1 MPGKIQLHL
10 DIRTLTFN
18 LLLFA
23 LVFAVGMSLVQRSQ
37 PGVRG
42 LRWWAMANAIGG
54 AGFMLLSLRGAV
66 PDFLSIV
73 LANSLLLAA
82 LFCFHE
88 GIARFRGVPN
98 RMPWLGPLLVTILA
112 LLLFRYA
119 YILPS
124 IATRI
129 VVVTLLTAIP
139 AAMAARLLVLDVPP
153 KLRSSYWFTASAF
166 IQFAAFSLGRAAYT
180 LIAPPADL
188 MSAGPVHA
196 LYFLSIFF
204 LLVVATFGSV
214 WMTTV
219 FLAEELARQARTDP
233 LTGAMNRLA
242 LTESVGREL
251 SRARRSERPLALLI
265 FDLDHFKQLN
275 DRLGHLRG
283 DAALTA
289 VASATRLELRQ
300 SDMLARYGGEEF
312 VALLPDTD
320 KANASETAERLR
332 RRIEALGIER
342 GDGSILTASY
352 GIASFPLDGND
363 QDSLIAGAD
372 AALYAAKQAGRNRV
386 MAAPA
391 PA

>member
-1 MPGKIQLHL
+1 MQL
-10 DIRTLTFN
+10 DIRTLTFT

-23 LVFAVGMSLVQRSQ
+23 LVFAVGMYFVQRSQ

-42 LRWWAMANAIGG
+42 LRWWAAANAVGG
-54 AGFMLLSLRGAV
+54 VGFMLLSLRGAI

-73 LANSLLLAA
+73 AANSLLLAA

-88 GIARFRGVPN
+88 GLARFLDRPN

-129 VVVTLLTAIP
+129 VVVTLLTSIP
-139 AAMAARLLVLDVPP
+139 AVMAARLLIPDVPP

-166 IQFAAFSLGRAAYT
+166 VQFAVFSLGRAAFT
-180 LIAPPADL
+180 LASPPADL
-188 MSAGPVHA
+188 MNAGPVHT

-219 FLAEELARQARTDP
+219 FLADKLERQARTDP

-242 LTESVGREL
+242 LTENIAREI
-251 SRARRSERPLALLI
+251 SRARRGDRPLSLLM

-275 DRLGHLRG
+275 DRLGHQAGDEALRAVSG
-283 DAALTA
+283 LTHH
-289 VASATRLELRQ
+289 ELRA
-300 SDMLARYGGEEF
+300 SDILARYGGEEF
-312 VALLPDTD
+312 VAVLPDTD
-320 KANASETAERLR
+320 KARAVETAERLR
-332 RRIEALGIER
+332 RRLEALKIAN
-342 GDGSILTASY
+342 GDGTALTASY
-352 GIASFPLDGND
+352 GVSTFPLDGTD
-363 QDSLIAGAD
+363 LESLIGRAD
-372 AALYAAKQAGRNRV
+372 AMLYAAKQAGRNCV
-386 MAAPA
+386 MAESA
-391 PA
+391 